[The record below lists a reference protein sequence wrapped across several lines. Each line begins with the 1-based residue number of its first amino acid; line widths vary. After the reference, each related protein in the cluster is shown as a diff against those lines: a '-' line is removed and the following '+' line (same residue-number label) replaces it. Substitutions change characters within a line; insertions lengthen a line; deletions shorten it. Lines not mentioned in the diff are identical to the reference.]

1 MNDNDLSQL
10 MKDVPVVS
18 DAMRN
23 EHIASAL
30 REFPSASTRRSPR
43 TGMWSVAAAA
53 LLVVGAGIGVSLSSL
68 SDDDPVMYAEGNIES
83 LGAVSADASD
93 NPAANDNGGTNDN
106 VTKGVTP
113 VGPCDA
119 QYADA
124 EFVAIVRIGT
134 ERVAVYATS
143 AASEPV
149 VQLADPNTCDELAI
163 TRR

>member
-93 NPAANDNGGTNDN
+93 NPAANDN